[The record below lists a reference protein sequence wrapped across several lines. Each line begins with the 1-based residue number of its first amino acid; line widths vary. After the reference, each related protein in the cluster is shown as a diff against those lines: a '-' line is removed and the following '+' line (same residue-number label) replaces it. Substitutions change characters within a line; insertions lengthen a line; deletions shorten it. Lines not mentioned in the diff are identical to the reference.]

1 MCISHGVVAADS
13 GLGAGAG
20 SGAGA
25 GAGVGTVAG
34 AGAVG
39 AGAGILEGE
48 FADESVDA
56 AALLGVVGGVVG
68 VAGVV

>member
-1 MCISHGVVAADS
+1 MSV
-13 GLGAGAG
+13 GAL
-20 SGAGA
+20 GA

>member
-1 MCISHGVVAADS
+1 MCISHGVVVS
-13 GLGAGAG
+13 VGAL
-20 SGAGA
+20 GA